1 MLHHVPT
8 ERQQNAILAEI
19 LRVLRPGGTLIASD
33 SLASV
38 QLHEFH
44 VDDTYN
50 PIEPSG
56 LLPRLRTIGFD
67 EVTVSVGKGLLFWAS
82 KTPADEP

>member
-1 MLHHVPT
+1 
-8 ERQQNAILAEI
+8 
-19 LRVLRPGGTLIASD
+19 
-33 SLASV
+33 V

-67 EVTVSVGKGLLFWAS
+67 EVTVSVGKGLLFWA
-82 KTPADEP
+82 KKEAAD